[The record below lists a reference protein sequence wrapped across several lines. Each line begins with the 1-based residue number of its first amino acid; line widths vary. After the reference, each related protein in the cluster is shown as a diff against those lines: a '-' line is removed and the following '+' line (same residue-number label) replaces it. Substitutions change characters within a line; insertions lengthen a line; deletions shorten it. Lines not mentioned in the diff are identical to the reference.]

1 METTIEGKITDHWM
15 FEEPGGWIKDYANE
29 VDFDESTKVMLVDYS
44 KQLNVNDDE
53 SDEVVDKKA
62 HEHQVRAQ
70 ALFQSMI
77 DGGLYDAAE
86 LVFNVHRVLTGFRGY
101 GANDAPSSD
110 VEACFGD
117 GFEIPEEGVIVV
129 DRFVTR
135 NLPKIVEILEAR
147 GVDLSRLRVRC
158 PSLLLAAQL
167 YDMNEEKKAEFVE
180 VVSKLN
186 ADQFLIEDE
195 GSCHDI
201 SLSEGED
208 IAVHFTPRTLP
219 FRLSWGADPEDMKD
233 PDSIAVHF
241 TPRTSPFKLSEGA
254 DTEDMNGPDS
264 IGLAEEETAESYRF
278 WVREEVK
285 RLVPGGRVFANIVKI
300 PEFGELRAT
309 IEDPAKPGGRRLAK
323 PTQQVSKNVSDAIL
337 ACLHDEL
344 GMEDLIRGPRD
355 DSPPED
361 YDHTKPLVEVH
372 SRKPKVVEGDWHND
386 IAGDPDGPRF

>member
-1 METTIEGKITDHWM
+1 MLI
-15 FEEPGGWIKDYANE
+15 DYLE
-29 VDFDESTKVMLVDYS
+29 
-44 KQLNVNDDE
+44 QLNVNDDE
-53 SDEVVDKKA
+53 EGDDVVDNKA

-70 ALFQSMI
+70 ALLQSMI
-77 DGGLYDAAE
+77 DGGWYDAAE

-101 GANDAPSSD
+101 GVNDEPSID

-117 GFEIPEEGVIVV
+117 GVEIPEEGVIVV
-129 DRFVTR
+129 DRFVVR
-135 NLPKIVEILEAR
+135 NLSKIVENLEAR
-147 GVDLSRLRVRC
+147 KGFDLSRLRVRC

-186 ADQFLIEDE
+186 ADQFLIEDQ

-201 SLSEGED
+201 SLSEGEN

-219 FRLSWGADPEDMKD
+219 FRLVWHEDPEDMS
-233 PDSIAVHF
+233 DS
-241 TPRTSPFKLSEGA
+241 S
-254 DTEDMNGPDS
+254 S
-264 IGLAEEETAESYRF
+264 IELAEEETTGIYRS
-278 WVREEVK
+278 WVRKEVEK
-285 RLVPGGRVFANIVKI
+285 LVPGGRVFANIVKI
-300 PEFGELRAT
+300 PEFGEMKVT

-323 PTQQVSKNVSDAIL
+323 PTQQISENVADAIL

-355 DSPPED
+355 DSPPKD

-372 SRKPKVVEGDWHND
+372 SRKP
-386 IAGDPDGPRF
+386 IADTSSE